1 MSDDQQ
7 KLNRNLL
14 DALDGHAVDDVRNAL
29 VAGADAKTPID
40 GKTPLIW
47 LLEQYVRSDRMKECI
62 QLLLD
67 HGATCDDPFLLPVV
81 MDDAPAIHRLAIS
94 HPGIASHRVQLGST
108 FTPLRHASL
117 LHVAAEYGCL
127 KSAEALLQVGLD
139 VDVPAG
145 LDAFGLNG
153 HTPLFHTVHSN
164 ANRSEPVMQLLLA
177 AGADAQHRLF
187 GLTWGQ
193 GFPWETVFM
202 DITPISYA
210 QMGLLPQIHRN
221 ERDIYSNV
229 KALVQSTGAVC
240 PPWLNIPNRYLA
252 EDGTL

>member
-1 MSDDQQ
+1 MLEDQP
-7 KLNRNLL
+7 KLNRKLL
-14 DALDGHAVDDVRNAL
+14 EAFDGHAVDDVRTAL
-29 VAGADAKTPID
+29 EAGADARTPID

-47 LLEQYVRSDRMKECI
+47 LLEQYVRSDRLKVCI

-81 MDDAPAIHRLAIS
+81 MDDDRAIHRLAVG
-94 HPGIASHRVQLGST
+94 HPGIASHRVQLVST
-108 FTPLRHASL
+108 FTPLQNASL

-127 KSAEALLQVGLD
+127 KSAEALLEVGLD
-139 VDVPAG
+139 VNVPAE

-164 ANRSEPVMQLLLA
+164 ANRSEPVMRLLLA
-177 AGADAQHRLF
+177 AGADAQYRVF

-210 QMGLLPQIHRN
+210 QLGLLPQVHRD

-229 KALVQSTGAVC
+229 RALVHSTGAVC

-252 EDGTL
+252 ED